1 MAKRRRLTR
10 AAIGT
15 LRRVVRALMYGAV
28 GGAIVL
34 IVVFVRY
41 LDARPDLAA
50 WHGANLDE
58 EFRADAGVG
67 SFQEYLA
74 LEERLFQQLERL
86 VYDETA
92 ATPGTVIDRYHR
104 GSLADPRRWSP
115 DWNRTFEWKPDG
127 EATAGVL
134 LLHGMSDAPYSLRSV
149 GEPLR
154 AAGAH
159 VIGLRVPGHGTAPV
173 GLVHVEWEDMAAA
186 VELAMLRL
194 AAQAPGRPLFIVGY
208 SNGGAL
214 AVHYALVALE
224 DEKLPPVQGLV
235 LMSPEIGITG
245 LAALAVWQ
253 ERLGHLLGL
262 EKLAWN
268 SILPEY
274 DPFQY
279 KSFALNA
286 GKQAYELTQ
295 EVQGLIAQ
303 SKERG
308 TLDRFPAVIA
318 FQSVLDATVS
328 APALVD
334 GLFARLP
341 AGMHELVIFDI
352 NRSAAIE
359 SLLKKNP
366 TAWLDRV
373 FHGEALGFALT
384 LVTNQ
389 SPKSEQVVAR
399 RLEPGDSEARV
410 TPLGL
415 SWPRDVY
422 SLSHVALPFRPDDAV
437 YGGPQG
443 QPSPGVR
450 LGNLALRGERGALLL
465 TPADQL
471 RVHWNPFHSW
481 MLGRID
487 EFVGTSADRERRRP
501 ASGAA
506 EHFDR

>member
-58 EFRADAGVG
+58 EFRADAGVE

-274 DPFQY
+274 DPY
-279 KSFALNA
+279 KYQSFALNA
-286 GKQAYELTQ
+286 GKQAYRLTTAVQSRIAKLGAAGEL
-295 EVQGLIAQ
+295 EKLAPVL
-303 SKERG
+303 
-308 TLDRFPAVIA
+308 A
-318 FQSVLDATVS
+318 FQSVVDATVS
-328 APALVD
+328 APALVQ
-334 GLFARLP
+334 GLFDRLP
-341 AGMHELVIFDI
+341 VGTHELVLFDI
-352 NRSAAIE
+352 NRFTEIEAILDGDPRE
-359 SLLKKNP
+359 EMLGLLRRSDLP
-366 TAWLDRV
+366 
-373 FHGEALGFALT
+373 FALT
-384 LVTNQ
+384 LLTNADEN
-389 SPKSEQVVAR
+389 SLRVVLRTR
-399 RLEPGDSEARV
+399 RPGVEEIGQLS
-410 TPLGL
+410 LGL
-415 SWPRDVY
+415 SWPSDVY
-422 SLSHVALPFRPDDAV
+422 SLSHVALPFPPNDPL
-437 YGGPQG
+437 YGGLQVDHRAEG
-443 QPSPGVR
+443 LQIGK
-450 LGNLALRGERGALLL
+450 LALRGERGVLRISA
-465 TPADQL
+465 ADML
-471 RVHWNPFHSW
+471 RLRWNPFHSY
-481 MLGRID
+481 MEQRLI
-487 EFVGTSADRERRRP
+487 EFTG
-501 ASGAA
+501 
-506 EHFDR
+506 F